1 MPCEAFVQ
9 QTLSQQMPE
18 KDEGWLKQRSAALAR
33 RMEQI
38 VTVERA

>member
-1 MPCEAFVQ
+1 
-9 QTLSQQMPE
+9 MPE
-18 KDEGWLKQRSAALAR
+18 KGEGWLKQRSAALAR